1 MTSEAW
7 SAGWQAGY
15 EQARADIGVAV
26 LQAKQSKMPK
36 VPKQSAGKPSPRQ
49 TPQPK
54 GETPQ
59 PKVET
64 QPIGDGID
72 RLNDIDIV
80 QVKLGGIG
88 RSNVYRLLSSGEL
101 KSVKIGRRRFIPDS
115 AIAAYLESLQ

>member
-1 MTSEAW
+1 MSAEAW

-36 VPKQSAGKPSPRQ
+36 VPKQFADKPAPRQ
-49 TPQPK
+49 
-54 GETPQ
+54 TPQ

-88 RSNVYRLLSSGEL
+88 RSNVYRLLSSGQL
-101 KSVKIGRRRFIPDS
+101 RSVKIGKRRLVPDS